1 MSGRII
7 ASSLFSYREVHR
19 TIVGL
24 IELNLIRAIREI
36 RGKISI
42 MSENVVGIELPK
54 GLFAG
59 KTAIVT
65 GASRGVGRAT
75 ALRLA
80 EGGANVVVNY
90 LNNDPEGFE
99 TSRQSQARG
108 VQSFPIKGDT
118 SDFLQARRVANK
130 TVEEFGAIDLL
141 VLNAGIWEGAP
152 IEEMSEETWNRVL
165 NTNLKSAWAMSKA
178 CVPAM
183 KKRESGAIVLVSS
196 TAGQRGEANYSN
208 YAASKGGQ
216 ISFTKAL
223 ASELCPKIRVN
234 CVAPGWIE
242 TAMVRP
248 VFEDKDY
255 EQSVIESIPL
265 KRIAT
270 TDDIALSI
278 CFLLSPWA
286 RHITGEI
293 LNVNGGAVLCG

>member
-1 MSGRII
+1 
-7 ASSLFSYREVHR
+7 
-19 TIVGL
+19 
-24 IELNLIRAIREI
+24 
-36 RGKISI
+36 
-42 MSENVVGIELPK
+42 MSEFVNIELPK
-54 GLFAG
+54 NLFAG

-80 EGGANVVVNY
+80 ESGANVVVNY
-90 LNNDPEGFE
+90 LKSEDSANEVARECE
-99 TSRQSQARG
+99 TRNARAIA
-108 VQSFPIKGDT
+108 VQGDV
-118 SDFLQARRVANK
+118 SEWKDAQNLARR
-130 TVEEFGAIDLL
+130 TTEEFGAIDLL
-141 VLNAGIWEGAP
+141 ILNAGIWEGAP

-165 NTNLKSAWAMSKA
+165 NTNLKAAWAMTKA

-196 TAGQRGEANYSN
+196 TAGQRGEANFSN

-234 CVAPGWIE
+234 AVAPGWIE

-248 VFEDKDY
+248 VFEDENYKK
-255 EQSVIESIPL
+255 SVIDSIPL
-265 KRIAT
+265 KRMAT
-270 TDDIALSI
+270 SDDVALSI
-278 CFLLSPWA
+278 CFLLSDWS

-293 LNVNGGAVLCG
+293 LNINGGAVLCG

>member
-1 MSGRII
+1 
-7 ASSLFSYREVHR
+7 
-19 TIVGL
+19 
-24 IELNLIRAIREI
+24 
-36 RGKISI
+36 
-42 MSENVVGIELPK
+42 MSEKPVEAKLPAN
-54 GLFAG
+54 LFQG
-59 KTAIVT
+59 KTAVIT

-80 EGGANVVVNY
+80 ESGANVVVNY
-90 LNNDPEGFE
+90 LKSEID
-99 TSRQSQARG
+99 
-108 VQSFPIKGDT
+108 
-118 SDFLQARRVANK
+118 ANEA
-130 TVEEFGAIDLL
+130 VEECKKCGGEAIAVQADVSEWKDAQNLAHKTIERFGKIDLL

-152 IEEMSEETWNRVL
+152 IEEMSEETWNKVL
-165 NTNLKSAWAMSKA
+165 NTNLKAAWAMTKA

-183 KKRESGAIVLVSS
+183 KKQPNGAIVLVSS

-248 VFEDKDY
+248 VFEDEDY
-255 EQSVIESIPL
+255 KKSVINSIPL
-265 KRIAT
+265 KRMAT

-278 CFLLSPWA
+278 CFLLSDWS

-293 LNVNGGAVLCG
+293 LNINGGSVLCG

>member
-1 MSGRII
+1 MTEQGTSI
-7 ASSLFSYREVHR
+7 
-19 TIVGL
+19 GL
-24 IELNLIRAIREI
+24 PGN
-36 RGKISI
+36 
-42 MSENVVGIELPK
+42 
-54 GLFAG
+54 LFAG

-75 ALRLA
+75 AIRLA
-80 EGGANVVVNY
+80 EGGADVVVNY
-90 LNNDPEGFE
+90 LQNHAEADE
-99 TSRQSQARG
+99 TVSRCTSLGVKAIAIAGDVSELAVAR
-108 VQSFPIKGDT
+108 K
-118 SDFLQARRVANK
+118 VAEK
-130 TVEEFGAIDLL
+130 TLDEFGQIDLL

-152 IEEMSEETWNRVL
+152 IEEMSEDTWNRVL

-178 CVPAM
+178 CVPSM

-223 ASELCPKIRVN
+223 ATELCPKIRVN

-248 VFEDKDY
+248 VFEDKSY
-255 EQSVIESIPL
+255 EQSVINSIPL